1 MTDLSL
7 ITTIAGCA
15 TAALVGGLAAKRLGL
30 SPLVGYLLAGIAVGP
45 HTPGF
50 VGDEHI
56 ASQLAEIGVMLM
68 MFAVG
73 LHFHL
78 ADLMRVKGIAI
89 TGAVGQSLVATAACI
104 GLTMAMGWPLSQAI
118 VLGIAVSVASTVVLL
133 RSLEDHGLVETPEGH
148 VAVGWLLVEDILT
161 VVILVLLPPLAAE
174 GGDGN
179 VWMTLGI
186 ALGKLAIF
194 MAVMLVA
201 GARLVPWL
209 LHRIARLRSRELF
222 TLTVLVLAVA
232 VATLAYFVFGASMA
246 LGAFLA
252 GMVVGQSKLSHQAAA
267 DLLPMKDA
275 FAVLFF
281 VSVGMLFDYHVLLTQ
296 PLLIVGVT
304 AIIVIAKPLSALLIV
319 LIRGHALRT
328 GLTVAGGLAQ
338 IGEFSFI
345 VGGLAVQLGLLPRI
359 ALDVLVAGA
368 MISICINPLLFRW
381 MLGWEARMSRWPW
394 LNRRLARATSERA
407 TALNERADTTAVDA
421 IVVGYGP
428 VGKTVSRLLR
438 EGGLTPIVIETNI
451 DTVSQIQS
459 EGHQALYGD
468 ATNHEILNAAG
479 LPRARYLVITVPKL
493 TIATAILHTAR
504 EMNPAARILCRA
516 AYLNERDALL
526 QAGAEVIRYDEGE
539 CATALAK
546 AVLHEMK
553 LPADQIATTINGVR
567 DDLGIRAN
575 MT

>member
-1 MTDLSL
+1 MNDLSL

-15 TAALVGGLAAKRLGL
+15 TAALIGGLAAKKIGL
-30 SPLVGYLLAGIAVGP
+30 SPLVGYLLAGVAVGP

-50 VGDEHI
+50 VGDEHL

-78 ADLMRVKGIAI
+78 GDLMRVKGIAI
-89 TGAVGQSLVATAACI
+89 TGALGQSAVATLACV
-104 GLTMAMGWPLSQAI
+104 GLTVAMGWPLSQAI
-118 VLGIAVSVASTVVLL
+118 VLGVAVSVASTVVLL
-133 RSLEDHGLVETPEGH
+133 RCLGDHGLVESPEGH

-161 VVILVLLPPLAAE
+161 VIILVLLPPLAVD
-174 GGDGN
+174 GGGH
-179 VWMTLGI
+179 VWSTLGL
-186 ALGKLAIF
+186 ALGKLIIF
-194 MAVMLVA
+194 MAVMLVV
-201 GARLVPWL
+201 GARAVPWM
-209 LHRIARLRSRELF
+209 LHRVARLRSRELF
-222 TLTVLVLAVA
+222 TLAVLVLAVA
-232 VATLAYFVFGASMA
+232 VATLAYYVFGASMA

-296 PLLIVGVT
+296 PLLIAGVT
-304 AIIVIAKPLSALLIV
+304 AIIVIAKPLAALVIV
-319 LIRGHALRT
+319 LLRGHTLRT
-328 GLTVAGGLAQ
+328 GLAVAGGLAQ

-345 VGGLAVQLGLLPRI
+345 VGGLGVQLGLLPRV

-381 MLGWEARMSRWPW
+381 LMSLEPVMSRWSW
-394 LNRRLARATSERA
+394 LKKHVSQAATERGE
-407 TALNERADTTAVDA
+407 ALNEGAGAASTNA

-428 VGKTVSRLLR
+428 VGKTVTRLLR
-438 EGGLTPIVIETNI
+438 EGGLTPVVIETNI

-459 EGHQALYGD
+459 EGHHAIYGD
-468 ATNHEILNAAG
+468 ASNHEILHAAG
-479 LPRARYLVITVPKL
+479 LDKAQYLIITVPKAA
-493 TIATAILHTAR
+493 IATSILHTVR
-504 EMNPAARILCRA
+504 EANTSARILCRA
-516 AYLNERDALL
+516 GYLHERDQLL
-526 QAGAEVIRYDEGE
+526 QAGADVIRYDEGE

-546 AVLHEMK
+546 AVLGELK
-553 LPADQIATTINGVR
+553 VPEDRVAQAVTQVR
-567 DDLGIRAN
+567 EDLGIRSLLS
-575 MT
+575 

>member
-15 TAALVGGLAAKRLGL
+15 TAALVGGLAAKRIGL

-78 ADLMRVKGIAI
+78 ADLMRVKGIAV
-89 TGAVGQSLVATAACI
+89 TGAVGQSVVATAACI
-104 GLTMAMGWPLSQAI
+104 WLTTAMGWPLSQAI

-133 RSLEDHGLVETPEGH
+133 RSLDDHGLVESPEGH

-174 GGDGN
+174 GGDGH
-179 VWMTLGI
+179 VWATLGM
-186 ALGKLAIF
+186 ALGKLAVF

-232 VATLAYFVFGASMA
+232 VATLAYFVFGASLA

-296 PLLIVGVT
+296 PLLILGVT
-304 AIIVIAKPLSALLIV
+304 AIIVIAKPLAALLIV
-319 LIRGHALRT
+319 LMRGHALRT
-328 GLTVAGGLAQ
+328 ALTVAGGLAQ

-345 VGGLAVQLGLLPRI
+345 VGGLGVQLGLLPRV

-368 MISICINPLLFRW
+368 MVSICINPLLFRW
-381 MLGWEARMSRWPW
+381 MLSWEQALNRWPW
-394 LNRRLARATSERA
+394 LKRRLSRA
-407 TALNERADTTAVDA
+407 TAERGHTLNQRADTTSADA

-428 VGKTVSRLLR
+428 VGETVARLLR
-438 EGGLTPIVIETNI
+438 QGGLTPIVIETNI

-459 EGHQALYGD
+459 EGHQAIYGD
-468 ATNHEILNAAG
+468 ATSHEILTAAG
-479 LPRARYLVITVPKL
+479 LTKARYLVITVPKVA
-493 TIATAILHTAR
+493 IATAILHTAK
-504 EMNPAARILCRA
+504 EMNPDVRTLCRA
-516 AYLNERDALL
+516 AYLNERDPLL
-526 QAGAEVIRYDEGE
+526 HAGAEVIRYDEGE

-553 LPADQIATTINGVR
+553 LPADQIARTISGVR
-567 DDLGIRAN
+567 SDLGIRSDV
-575 MT
+575 T

>member
-15 TAALVGGLAAKRLGL
+15 TAALVGGLAAKRFGL

-104 GLTMAMGWPLSQAI
+104 WLTTALGWPLSQAM
-118 VLGIAVSVASTVVLL
+118 VLGVAVSVASTVVLL
-133 RSLEDHGLVETPEGH
+133 RSLDDHGLVETPEGH
-148 VAVGWLLVEDILT
+148 AAVGWLVVEDILT
-161 VVILVLLPPLAAE
+161 IIILVLLPPLAADD
-174 GGDGN
+174 GGGQ
-179 VWMTLGI
+179 VWLTLGM

-194 MAVMLVA
+194 MVVMLVA

-209 LHRIARLRSRELF
+209 LHRVAKLRSRELF

-281 VSVGMLFDYHVLLTQ
+281 VSVGMLFDYRVLLAQ
-296 PLLIVGVT
+296 PLLVAGVT
-304 AIIVIAKPLSALLIV
+304 AIIVMVKPLAALLIV

-328 GLTVAGGLAQ
+328 AFTVAGGLAQ

-345 VGGLAVQLGLLPRI
+345 VGGLGVQIGMLPRV

-381 MLGWEARMSRWPW
+381 MLAAEPRLDRWSW
-394 LNRRLARATSERA
+394 LKRRLSRAVADRGEKLNLSQDTSR
-407 TALNERADTTAVDA
+407 NDA

-428 VGKTVSRLLR
+428 VGRTVTRLLR
-438 EGGLTPIVIETNI
+438 EGGLTPVVIETNI

-459 EGHQALYGD
+459 EGHHAIYGD
-468 ATNHEILNAAG
+468 AASHEILAAAG
-479 LPRARYLVITVPKL
+479 LARARYLVITVPKAA
-493 TIATAILHTAR
+493 ISTAIMHSAR
-504 EMNPAARILCRA
+504 EMNATTHILCRA
-516 AYLNERDALL
+516 AYLNEHDQLKE
-526 QAGAEVIRYDEGE
+526 AGATIIRFDEGE

-553 LPADQIATTINGVR
+553 LPDDQIAQNIRNVR
-567 DDLGIRAN
+567 DDLGIRADIL
-575 MT
+575 